1 MTDTQKKIE
10 AYGIRWKNQ
19 EWLDCFHQLCDL
31 YPKAFFKENP
41 IPLSVGTRERLEA
54 RQAAGTDELLKGEH
68 GQEILFKVLRHYCS
82 SKAYFE
88 AVVKGGNRINLEG
101 ETEGTINESQQAH
114 ARARLKTL
122 YEPKVVVPPAPP
134 KPKPKPVKKA
144 KPPEK
149 AKRKPRLT
157 PSPTTVKVIKKKQR
171 PNVSPRVRGVISHYV
186 EDRGFGFL
194 TLLEGGDAI
203 FFHKSGLPGSFIDTH
218 SLVGRKV
225 TFQATPGRHGR
236 GSLNAINIEF
246 EEE

>member
-1 MTDTQKKIE
+1 MTDTQKKID

-19 EWLDCFHQLCDL
+19 ERLDCFHQLRDW

-54 RQAAGTDELLKGEH
+54 RQAAGTDEILKGDHGRELLLK
-68 GQEILFKVLRHYCS
+68 VVRHYCC

-88 AVVKGGNRINLEG
+88 AVAKGGKRINLEG
-101 ETEGTINESQQAH
+101 EAEGVINESQQAH
-114 ARARLKTL
+114 ARARLKAL
-122 YEPKVVVPPAPP
+122 YAPKVATPSSAPKRKTKPDKPTEPPKAKSDNSQHKKTASAKKKPPAPQ
-134 KPKPKPVKKA
+134 V
-144 KPPEK
+144 
-149 AKRKPRLT
+149 T
-157 PSPTTVKVIKKKQR
+157 
-171 PNVSPRVRGVISHYV
+171 PRVKGVITHYV

-203 FFHKSGLPGSFIDTH
+203 FFHKSGLPRSFIDTH